1 MRKDD
6 SDDEEKVKGHL
17 NWEQVEEWATL
28 QSAVL
33 TNKKWS
39 VVLGEEADTEER
51 KDELQKEKDVKLQD
65 YRSKSINEGE
75 ELTASIKLMTDTFNE
90 IATID
95 E

>member
-28 QSAVL
+28 QAAVL

>member
-1 MRKDD
+1 MGKDD

-28 QSAVL
+28 QAAVL

-51 KDELQKEKDVKLQD
+51 KDELQKEKDDLLQD
-65 YRSKSINEGE
+65 YRSKSINEGDG
-75 ELTASIKLMTDTFNE
+75 LTASIKLMTDTFNE

>member
-1 MRKDD
+1 MNKDD
-6 SDDEEKVKGHL
+6 SEDEEKVKGHL

-28 QSAVL
+28 QAAVL

-65 YRSKSINEGE
+65 YRSKSINEGD

>member
-1 MRKDD
+1 MNKDD
-6 SDDEEKVKGHL
+6 SEDEEKVKGHL

-28 QSAVL
+28 QAAVL

-51 KDELQKEKDVKLQD
+51 KDELQKEKDDLLQK
-65 YRSKSINEGE
+65 YRSKSINEGDG
-75 ELTASIKLMTDTFNE
+75 LTASIKLMTDTFNE

>member
-1 MRKDD
+1 MNKDD

-28 QSAVL
+28 QAAVL

-51 KDELQKEKDVKLQD
+51 KDELQKEKDDLLQK
-65 YRSKSINEGE
+65 YRSKSINEGDG
-75 ELTASIKLMTDTFNE
+75 LTASIKLMTDTFNE

>member
-1 MRKDD
+1 MNKDD

-28 QSAVL
+28 QAAVL